1 MSALALKFCMPS
13 PVLNKPSYKSD
24 FAVMVKMQICFFVKK
39 ISEQLIATRP
49 VSLSITGLFY
59 NLQSKHTH
67 TTTYIVN
74 HSGKHDIS
82 KRLIDS
88 LVIQEENLTFK

>member
-13 PVLNKPSYKSD
+13 PVLNQQSYTSNL
-24 FAVMVKMQICFFVKK
+24 AVMVKMQICFFEKLSDK
-39 ISEQLIATRP
+39 LIATRP
-49 VSLSITGLFY
+49 VILPVTGLFY
-59 NLQSKHTH
+59 ALKLKNKRK
-67 TTTYIVN
+67 TTYIPN